1 MPTIIFEYPQGEW
14 TAEAPA
20 GGALASVCDVAE
32 SPVPFHCRSGN
43 CGTCRVAILEGEA
56 LLEAADGKERGVLA
70 TLGLS
75 APAHRLACQVK
86 VGEGAGQ
93 IRVRPLSPRM
103 PRVGGL
109 KVPVRRDAEAGRLLV
124 RLSDERTG
132 EIAIPGVSEP
142 EADAVVVIEFQPLG
156 EKRAREVIAR
166 IVDCE
171 PDGDPGLYLV
181 ELELL
186 EQDEL
191 LMELFRENAAATPS

>member
-1 MPTIIFEYPQGEW
+1 
-14 TAEAPA
+14 
-20 GGALASVCDVAE
+20 
-32 SPVPFHCRSGN
+32 
-43 CGTCRVAILEGEA
+43 
-56 LLEAADGKERGVLA
+56 
-70 TLGLS
+70 
-75 APAHRLACQVK
+75 
-86 VGEGAGQ
+86 
-93 IRVRPLSPRM
+93 
-103 PRVGGL
+103 
-109 KVPVRRDAEAGRLLV
+109 PVRRDAEAGRLLV